1 MDPFS
6 IAIGLTSLVS
16 LTGQTLKIARS
27 YVHGVK
33 HGREAATEFL
43 NELNV
48 LQWNLERLDDFL
60 RSKVGGV
67 EHFNSSSVLVSST
80 SAYRTKLNLLRDKL
94 NGTVK
99 SPLGRHSWPL
109 DAKEHRQN
117 IDDLRA
123 FAQWIQFSMN
133 ISSTSLL
140 SKTSS
145 EVLNILQNQLET
157 FQIVD
162 RVKDQSSTIEQTLKE
177 QSQLIKNSY
186 ADGQREKILEWLSKI
201 KHDQKHHD
209 IRLRRVE
216 NTGGWLIEEKKF
228 QYWRDGTQPE
238 NNFLWCHGI
247 QGSGK
252 TILT

>member
-6 IAIGLTSLVS
+6 IAVGVTGLAGLV
-16 LTGQTLKIARS
+16 GKTLKIARS

-60 RSKVGGV
+60 QSKDGSV

-80 SAYRTKLNLLRDKL
+80 SAYRSKLSLLRDKL
-94 NGTVK
+94 DGAMK
-99 SPLGRHSWPL
+99 SPLGRYSWPL
-109 DAKEHRQN
+109 DAKEHRRN

-157 FQIVD
+157 IRIVD
-162 RVKDQSSTIEQTLKE
+162 RVKDQNSEIEQTLKE
-177 QSQLIKNSY
+177 QSQLIENIH
-186 ADGQREKILEWLSKI
+186 ADEQREKILEWLSNI

-228 QYWRDGTQPE
+228 QYWRDATQPR

>member
-6 IAIGLTSLVS
+6 VAVGVTGLVG
-16 LTGQTLKIARS
+16 LTGQILKIARS
-27 YVHGVK
+27 YVHEVK
-33 HGREAATEFL
+33 NRREAATDFL
-43 NELNV
+43 NELDV
-48 LQWNLERLDDFL
+48 LQWNLERLDEFL
-60 RSKVGGV
+60 RSKSGSL
-67 EHFNSSSVLVSST
+67 EQFNSSSVLVSST
-80 SAYRTKLNLLRDKL
+80 SAYRSKLDLLRNKL
-94 NGTVK
+94 DGAIK
-99 SPLGRHSWPL
+99 SPSGRHRWPL

-123 FAQWIQFSMN
+123 FSQWIQFSMTT
-133 ISSTSLL
+133 SSTSLL

-162 RVKDQSSTIEQTLKE
+162 RVKDQNFTIEQTLEE
-177 QSQLIKNSY
+177 QSQLIRNIH
-186 ADGQREKILEWLSKI
+186 ADEQREKILEWLSKI

-209 IRLRRVE
+209 IRLRRLE
-216 NTGGWLIEEKKF
+216 NTGGWFIEEKKF
-228 QYWRDGTQPE
+228 QDWRDATLLE